1 MHERFILFIP
11 LFAQI
16 DMKPQTR
23 ASAAPE
29 SAAPKAQSTLPVKAV
44 RSAPK
49 VAPASALSPKQAIKP
64 APQAARRLAVQPTRK
79 PSPTAVAAPVRKVVA
94 KVAAKPTTKPTAKP
108 AVAGKPTGPVHPAT
122 EVLVAAPVGGKQKP
136 KLVRD
141 SFTIPKDEY
150 GVLLGLKQ
158 RAGTLAHHAKKS
170 EILRAGVQLL
180 SALPDARFLAALVA
194 VPSLKTGRPKQE
206 LAVPAVQGSKKQGR

>member
-1 MHERFILFIP
+1 VVCGHIHHAEMR
-11 LFAQI
+11 
-16 DMKPQTR
+16 DDRRR
-23 ASAAPE
+23 AVL
-29 SAAPKAQSTLPVKAV
+29 Q
-44 RSAPK
+44 R
-49 VAPASALSPKQAIKP
+49 
-64 APQAARRLAVQPTRK
+64 RRLGRK
-79 PSPTAVAAPVRKVVA
+79 PHRAGRAPDGRLEII
-94 KVAAKPTTKPTAKP
+94 
-108 AVAGKPTGPVHPAT
+108 G
-122 EVLVAAPVGGKQKP
+122 L
-136 KLVRD
+136 
-141 SFTIPKDEY
+141 FTIPKDEY